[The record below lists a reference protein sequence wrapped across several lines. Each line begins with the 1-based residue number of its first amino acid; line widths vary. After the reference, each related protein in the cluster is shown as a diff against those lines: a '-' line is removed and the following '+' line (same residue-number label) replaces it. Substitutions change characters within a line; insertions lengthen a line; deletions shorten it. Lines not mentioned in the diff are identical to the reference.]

1 MLKYYYVLF
10 FALCF
15 SIVPG
20 KVRSQELIA
29 GMEMFLAKSDSFI
42 PAMMKKYGMVGFSM
56 AVVDAEEPV
65 IYKNYGYENLERK
78 ITASENTVYR
88 IASVSKVFTAMAVM
102 KLRDEGK
109 IDLNAPIENYLKA
122 LHFQYTP
129 GLPIITIH
137 DLLTH
142 TSGLPDNIDN
152 GSLCAN
158 APDQESII
166 SETNKLYLTIP
177 AGLKMNYSNTGYAL
191 LGCLVEKIS
200 GEKFPDYLEHNF
212 FSPMQMAHTG
222 FLKAGEIIQHAAAG
236 YLADSTFFDEP
247 VLRDIAAGGV
257 YSSASDLTHLCS
269 LLLDAGRVNGKQV
282 IASATLQEMMTNKIS
297 EVKLA
302 SDDEFGYGLFIHE
315 LGSDKDSLIGKNIGH
330 GGDSRVFHSIV
341 VTFPALNIGFV
352 LLTNSESGG
361 AFTKSAVLQIAREY
375 IRDVKGIAI
384 QKGTKNDF
392 TATALRVDNLNNAMI
407 EGTYGSGGEDF
418 VTMIRKNDVKLV
430 FRQDKTKL
438 VLKKNEAGVY
448 SVKYMLLK
456 FIPVKVKAAS
466 FGFRL
471 VDDRIYMKAIDN
483 KSKSAEYI
491 SVKDNQ
497 IVMPESWKLKVGK
510 YSIDNLCS
518 GNMLMY
524 PDEIKIAGNKLLLH
538 RSDPLKEEDDII
550 SFNIINDHIAVSDG
564 IDRGAG
570 NSLELLPNGNIYWSG
585 YEMKPVKE

>member
-1 MLKYYYVLF
+1 MNKCCHILL
-10 FALCF
+10 FALWF
-15 SIVPG
+15 SIIPG

-29 GMEMFLAKSDSFI
+29 GKEMFLAKSDSFI

-78 ITASENTVYR
+78 IPASENTIYR

-102 KLRDEGK
+102 KLRDEGM

-122 LHFQYTP
+122 LHFHYAP
-129 GLPIITIH
+129 GLPGITIH

-166 SETNKLYLTIP
+166 GEVNKLFLTIP

-212 FSPMQMAHTG
+212 FNPMHMINTG
-222 FLKAGEIIQHAAAG
+222 VLNAGETIPNIAAG
-236 YLADSTFFDEP
+236 YLADSTYFDEP

-257 YSSASDLTHLCS
+257 YSSTSDLIHLCN
-269 LLLDAGRVNGKQV
+269 LLLHTGMVNGNQV
-282 IASATLQEMMTNKIS
+282 VASATLQEMMTNKIA

-302 SDDEFGYGLFIHE
+302 SDDEFGYGLFIHD

-341 VTFPALNIGFV
+341 VTFPKLNIGFV

-375 IRDVKGIAI
+375 IRDVKGISF
-384 QKGTKNDF
+384 QKGTKQNF
-392 TATALRVDNLNNAMI
+392 TVTALKVDNLSNALI
-407 EGTYGSGGEDF
+407 AGTYGSGGE
-418 VTMIRKNDVKLV
+418 
-430 FRQDKTKL
+430 
-438 VLKKNEAGVY
+438 
-448 SVKYMLLK
+448 
-456 FIPVKVKAAS
+456 
-466 FGFRL
+466 
-471 VDDRIYMKAIDN
+471 
-483 KSKSAEYI
+483 
-491 SVKDNQ
+491 
-497 IVMPESWKLKVGK
+497 
-510 YSIDNLCS
+510 
-518 GNMLMY
+518 
-524 PDEIKIAGNKLLLH
+524 
-538 RSDPLKEEDDII
+538 
-550 SFNIINDHIAVSDG
+550 
-564 IDRGAG
+564 
-570 NSLELLPNGNIYWSG
+570 
-585 YEMKPVKE
+585 